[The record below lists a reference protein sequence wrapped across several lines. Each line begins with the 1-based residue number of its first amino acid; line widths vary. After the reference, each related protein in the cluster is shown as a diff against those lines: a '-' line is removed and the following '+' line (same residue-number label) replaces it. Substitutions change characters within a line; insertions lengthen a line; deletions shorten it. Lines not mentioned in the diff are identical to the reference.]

1 MVRCVVCTVALV
13 AAWPTRAGAQGGIDG
28 VAWMQGCWQ
37 MTSGDRVIEET
48 WTAPRGGV
56 MLGSGRTVRA
66 GKLVEHEFV
75 LLAER
80 DGRLAYEAHPSS
92 QPPTTFMSKEIDP
105 HRLCSRTRR
114 TISHSGSDIGAWPA
128 TACWRGSKGPCPAT
142 PAVRSF
148 PINESTARAERAA
161 HVGGG
166 A

>member
-13 AAWPTRAGAQGGIDG
+13 AAWPTHAGAQGGIDG

-92 QPPTTFMSKEIDP
+92 QPPTTFMSKEIEAASVVFEDP
-105 HRLCSRTRR
+105 AHDFPQRVGYRRVAGDRMLAWIEGTVSGNTRR
-114 TISHSGSDIGAWPA
+114 QEFPYQRVD
-128 TACWRGSKGPCPAT
+128 CP
-142 PAVRSF
+142 R
-148 PINESTARAERAA
+148 
-161 HVGGG
+161 
-166 A
+166 